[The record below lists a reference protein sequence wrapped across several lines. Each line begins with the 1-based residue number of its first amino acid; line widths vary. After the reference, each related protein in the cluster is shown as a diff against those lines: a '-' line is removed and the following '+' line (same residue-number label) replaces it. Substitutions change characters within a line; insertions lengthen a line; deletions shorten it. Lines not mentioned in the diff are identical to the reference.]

1 MPHQTGLIVLLA
13 AGFGLAFVLGLVAMR
28 LRLPP
33 LVGYMVA
40 GVLVG
45 PLTPGFVA
53 DTGLTSQ
60 LAEVGVI
67 LLMFAIGLHF
77 SIEDL
82 IAVRRIAVPG
92 SILHMAIAAVLGALV
107 ALMWGWHWG
116 AALVFGLTLS
126 IASTVVLQRAL
137 EERGILDTAD
147 GRLAIGFLIVEDLA
161 MVLVL
166 VLLPALAGV
175 LGAPGAASAPDA
187 GALARDLGVTL
198 VKVAAFVAVMYF
210 GGRRAVPWLLS
221 RVARTGSRELFTLAV
236 LAVALGVA
244 VVAST
249 LFGVSFALGAFFAGV
264 VIAVSHL
271 SYQAA
276 ADALPL
282 QYGFPVLFFVS
293 VGMLFDP
300 RVFIDEPLRV
310 FTVVLV
316 IILGKALAAFAIMA
330 AFRQPVRTS
339 LLISASMAQIGEFS
353 FILAGLGITLGL
365 LPAEANSL
373 VLAGAILSITL
384 NSATFGLVVPIAQWI
399 QRRPRLAARLDRLEA
414 PDVAPA
420 AAQAPSASLSDHV
433 VLIGYG
439 RVGRRIADALERAL
453 VPFVVVERDHTIV
466 ESLWKRGQHAVFGDA
481 ARPGILAHVGLD
493 RARLLVIATPDP
505 YHARAVIEHAR
516 RASPTVHISARTH
529 SEAGQKLLEELGV
542 ERAFMGERELAL
554 SMAHDTLVRV
564 GRTDDEADAT
574 VDAMR
579 RVTSLGMR
587 AVTQTREYRS
597 R

>member
-33 LVGYMVA
+33 LVGYLVA

-45 PLTPGFVA
+45 PFTPGFVA

-67 LLMFAIGLHF
+67 LLMFGIGLHF

-82 IAVRRIAVPG
+82 LAVRRIAVPG
-92 SILHMAIAAVLGALV
+92 SILHMAIAAGLGALV
-107 ALMWGWHWG
+107 ALLWGWHWG

-175 LGAPGAASAPDA
+175 LGAPGASSAPDA

-198 VKVAAFVAVMYF
+198 VKVAAFVALMYF

-264 VIAVSHL
+264 VIAESDL

-282 QYGFPVLFFVS
+282 QDAFAVLFFVS

-300 RVFIDEPLRV
+300 RIFIDEPLRV
-310 FTVVLV
+310 LAVVLV

-365 LPAEANSL
+365 LPPEANSL

-587 AVTQTREYRS
+587 VVTQTREYRS

>member
-33 LVGYMVA
+33 LVGYLVA

-45 PLTPGFVA
+45 PFTPGFVA
-53 DTGLTSQ
+53 DSGLTSQ

-67 LLMFAIGLHF
+67 LLMFGIGLHF

-82 IAVRRIAVPG
+82 LAVRRIAVPG
-92 SILHMAIAAVLGALV
+92 SILHMAIAAGLGALV
-107 ALMWGWHWG
+107 AWLWGWHWG

-175 LGAPGAASAPDA
+175 LGASDAAAAPDA

-264 VIAVSHL
+264 VIAESDL

-282 QYGFPVLFFVS
+282 QDAFAVLFFVS

-310 FTVVLV
+310 LTVVLV

-353 FILAGLGITLGL
+353 FILAGLGISLGL
-365 LPAEANSL
+365 LPPEANSL

-384 NSATFGLVVPIAQWI
+384 NSATFGLVVPLAQWI
-399 QRRPRLAARLDRLEA
+399 QRRPRLAAQLDRLEA
-414 PDVAPA
+414 PDAAPA
-420 AAQAPSASLSDHV
+420 VAQAPSASLSDHV

-516 RASPTVHISARTH
+516 RASPTIHISARTH

-564 GRTDDEADAT
+564 GRSDDEADAT